1 MDAFE
6 LSSLLTGVAWAF
18 FWSALAVFVAAI
30 LGVTIYFAP
39 WPFKVVALMLLI
51 SGASFS
57 TSVGIDF
64 WRQRH

>member
-6 LSSLLTGVAWAF
+6 PSRLLTGVACAF
-18 FWSALAVFVAAI
+18 FWGALAVFAVVI
-30 LGVTIYFAP
+30 LGATIYFAP

-51 SGASFS
+51 SGAFFS
-57 TSVGIDF
+57 TSAGIDL